1 MATPAGGRRP
11 EAATAANWRT
21 SPRVLLDITGV
32 QSTSGD
38 AIGRIKNLQTSVDEM
53 NKLQAASCKWQA
65 ASCKEMTVVKDMAET
80 LSLLW
85 KGQQELNE
93 KLQSRK
99 KAEETSARVEQIGQL
114 LWDTNA
120 KVDQIA
126 KDLKTIKNKV
136 REQSTL
142 EAGRAVDT
150 NGLRKEMKDQTSK
163 ILQNIRAAIET
174 QGEKTTEKTVK
185 AVNAGVTVVNGAVT
199 DVVGAESRLG
209 RELMKALTTA
219 VTEVKQAQEEM
230 RRRPTENQRPIAGA
244 GAAPRAEDTNEASQ
258 WRTREAVRE
267 QVRRAQ
273 ERRGQHPTDDQEP
286 ASGAAVAAVAPT
298 RRDTGG
304 KGQPARHGKRHG
316 KGYTQME
323 NFLARRVGKAR
334 AAVEAAR
341 AAVDELTD
349 TEEKSTTSEDTVWIG
364 SSSEDEEDP
373 NDGGTSGA
381 ASGGEARS
389 AAEDNGGANKREEEI
404 PEPKTT
410 SRPGD
415 GGCEEK
421 KEAESVRRVNY
432 HLRPENTRTVN
443 FHQESQCYIC
453 GDCGLR
459 TTSINEAYDHV
470 HAEGVEEA
478 ATAMGAMGDYNAGE
492 EGPERA
498 QGEDA
503 NRITP
508 GTDGRQLEDGVE
520 PGGRA
525 EMEVDP
531 LEVREETV
539 GGNEAGLENGASTSS
554 VFMRPLSAA
563 VERILHMGTP
573 VRRAES
579 TPVRRNLLSNNG
591 IQTGSAAATVTLVPM
606 TPQAESRTTQI
617 WSANN
622 DALAGDAGAT
632 LSFMPDLTTTAAQH
646 SANSDAQAGSAAAT
660 VTLMPTKPRVGS
672 RTATIRNDDHGAQMR
687 GTAATPTVVPTTPDP
702 TSRTAQDQTMEARGQ
717 EHGDTGDWD
726 PRDGTEDTEDARASD
741 TPKRKTPP
749 TGRESAGK
757 RSRPGARGRI
767 ESRAEPRPQQG
778 DGDSDEEE
786 RLRIGRR
793 TGAKPKKRSGKKRK

>member
-1 MATPAGGRRP
+1 MAIPAGGRKP

-21 SPRVLLDITGV
+21 SPGGLQYITGNFSKSIERV
-32 QSTSGD
+32 QSASGD
-38 AIGRIKNLQTSVDEM
+38 TIEGIRNLQTGVDEM
-53 NKLQAASCKWQA
+53 NK
-65 ASCKEMTVVKDMAET
+65 EIIVVKDMAEM
-80 LSLLW
+80 LGLLW
-85 KGQQELNE
+85 KGQQELNA
-93 KLQSRK
+93 KLPSR
-99 KAEETSARVEQIGQL
+99 EETEETRKRVKLIGEL
-114 LWDTNA
+114 LWDTSA

-126 KDLKTIKNKV
+126 DDMKTVKSRQARN
-136 REQSTL
+136 QSSL
-142 EAGRAVDT
+142 EAGRTADT
-150 NGLRKEMKDQTSK
+150 AGLKKEMNGQTSK
-163 ILQNIRAAIET
+163 ILQNVRTAIET
-174 QGEKTTEKTVK
+174 QGEKTEEKTVK
-185 AVNAGVTVVNGAVT
+185 AVNAGVTVVSGAVT
-199 DVVGAESRLG
+199 NVVGAESRLG

-230 RRRPTENQRPIAGA
+230 RQRPADNQRPIAGA

-258 WRTREAVRE
+258 WRTREAIRE
-267 QVRRAQ
+267 QARQAQ
-273 ERRGQHPTDDQEP
+273 ERSWSGGRRNAKEP
-286 ASGAAVAAVAPT
+286 ANGAAVAAVAPT

-334 AAVEAAR
+334 AAAEAAR
-341 AAVDELTD
+341 AAVDELTG
-349 TEEKSTTSEDTVWIG
+349 TEEESTTSEDTVWIG

-389 AAEDNGGANKREEEI
+389 AAEDDGGANKREEEI

-432 HLRPENTRTVN
+432 HLRPENTRIVN

-478 ATAMGAMGDYNAGE
+478 ATAMGAMGDDNAGE

-508 GTDGRQLEDGVE
+508 GTDGRQLENGVE

-622 DALAGDAGAT
+622 DALAGGAAAT

-767 ESRAEPRPQQG
+767 ESRAGPRPQQG